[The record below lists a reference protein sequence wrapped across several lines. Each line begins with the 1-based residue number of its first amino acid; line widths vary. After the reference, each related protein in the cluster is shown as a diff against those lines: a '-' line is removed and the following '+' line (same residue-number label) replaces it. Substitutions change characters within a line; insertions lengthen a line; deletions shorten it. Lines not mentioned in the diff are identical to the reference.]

1 MLELFTSAK
10 LASYILS
17 AIAVSHFNQ
26 PQPLHHLSFTLAYNK
41 KIHFQTCLSM
51 LGMESTLT
59 PACASDENVQNA
71 SLTYLCK
78 KTHTKLN
85 LKCPE
90 HSMWAFLSFRNITSV
105 IENFRGFGS
114 YLFIYSKPHVSH
126 FPRGT
131 GDSSIA

>member
-10 LASYILS
+10 LASLYIVCHSCLG
-17 AIAVSHFNQ
+17 ILIN

-71 SLTYLCK
+71 SLNLFVQED
-78 KTHTKLN
+78 THK
-85 LKCPE
+85 
-90 HSMWAFLSFRNITSV
+90 A
-105 IENFRGFGS
+105 
-114 YLFIYSKPHVSH
+114 
-126 FPRGT
+126 
-131 GDSSIA
+131 